1 MKEIPSVERPY
12 EKCVEMGPESLTDI
26 ELLAVF
32 LRTGTKGENAVEL
45 AKRILYDSGQ
55 NGILGIHHFSLPRLL
70 KLKGIGKVKAI
81 QILCLSELAKRLA
94 KASAK
99 EHLRFS
105 SPTSIAD
112 YYMEDLRHESQEVM
126 KLLMLNTKAELI
138 CEEDGEVLSV
148 EDGDLQMLLGEMDAE
163 RYDNTVSMSQRNAQ
177 MGESIVA
184 ELKNYATNYYTS
196 GNGEI
201 DLAGALEQ
209 LRDRKK
215 ILENEIRMEMA
226 QKQQKREK
234 LEQEVSFVWRDV
246 HHLEEEL
253 ERVEE
258 ELAYRL
264 EKEEEKK
271 KERQR
276 EEEHGKGVMDEIRP
290 EKWRIHPMELLVF
303 ALVIVIAVILFSKPW
318 NYLIA
323 IVLFLA
329 FGLYIWNRMKVGK
342 KQVKTEPEII
352 LEEITQEEEKVP
364 VEKLR
369 WEKSHITAELKEKKI
384 QYDNL
389 GEQLAELDEV
399 NERSREYEMKRQAVQ
414 MAADH
419 LEQLSEEMRGYLK
432 RDLNEKASSFIC
444 EITGGK
450 YKKLVT
456 DEKLHVSLM
465 TDEKR
470 VEIEQVS
477 RGTVEQVY
485 LALRMAV
492 GELLCEEEMPVILDD
507 AFAYYDEERMLQ
519 TLRWLKEHKKQV
531 IIFTCQTREEQV
543 MKEAGLVYHKI
554 EL

>member
-1 MKEIPSVERPY
+1 MKKFLGEFKEFINRGNV
-12 EKCVEMGPESLTDI
+12 MD
-26 ELLAVF
+26 LAVAVIIGGAFTAIVTALTTNIINPFISFIAGGTPGELSGLVVPGTEIDFGAFISAVINF
-32 LRTGTKGENAVEL
+32 LIVAFIV
-45 AKRILYDSGQ
+45 
-55 NGILGIHHFSLPRLL
+55 FLL
-70 KLKGIGKVKAI
+70 VKAVN
-81 QILCLSELAKRLA
+81 
-94 KASAK
+94 KAQKA
-99 EHLRFS
+99 
-105 SPTSIAD
+105 AD
-112 YYMEDLRHESQEVM
+112 
-126 KLLMLNTKAELI
+126 K
-138 CEEDGEVLSV
+138 
-148 EDGDLQMLLGEMDAE
+148 
-163 RYDNTVSMSQRNAQ
+163 
-177 MGESIVA
+177 
-184 ELKNYATNYYTS
+184 
-196 GNGEI
+196 
-201 DLAGALEQ
+201 LAG
-209 LRDRKK
+209 K
-215 ILENEIRMEMA
+215 
-226 QKQQKREK
+226 
-234 LEQEVSFVWRDV
+234 
-246 HHLEEEL
+246 
-253 ERVEE
+253 
-258 ELAYRL
+258 

-364 VEKLR
+364 IERLR
-369 WEKSHITAELKEKKI
+369 WEKSHITAELKEKRI

>member
-1 MKEIPSVERPY
+1 M
-12 EKCVEMGPESLTDI
+12 
-26 ELLAVF
+26 
-32 LRTGTKGENAVEL
+32 
-45 AKRILYDSGQ
+45 
-55 NGILGIHHFSLPRLL
+55 
-70 KLKGIGKVKAI
+70 
-81 QILCLSELAKRLA
+81 
-94 KASAK
+94 
-99 EHLRFS
+99 
-105 SPTSIAD
+105 
-112 YYMEDLRHESQEVM
+112 
-126 KLLMLNTKAELI
+126 
-138 CEEDGEVLSV
+138 
-148 EDGDLQMLLGEMDAE
+148 
-163 RYDNTVSMSQRNAQ
+163 
-177 MGESIVA
+177 
-184 ELKNYATNYYTS
+184 
-196 GNGEI
+196 
-201 DLAGALEQ
+201 
-209 LRDRKK
+209 
-215 ILENEIRMEMA
+215 
-226 QKQQKREK
+226 
-234 LEQEVSFVWRDV
+234 
-246 HHLEEEL
+246 
-253 ERVEE
+253 
-258 ELAYRL
+258 
-264 EKEEEKK
+264 EEEKK

-352 LEEITQEEEKVP
+352 LEEISQEEEKVP
-364 VEKLR
+364 IEKLR
-369 WEKSHITAELKEKKI
+369 WEKSHITAELKEKRI

>member
-1 MKEIPSVERPY
+1 
-12 EKCVEMGPESLTDI
+12 
-26 ELLAVF
+26 
-32 LRTGTKGENAVEL
+32 
-45 AKRILYDSGQ
+45 
-55 NGILGIHHFSLPRLL
+55 
-70 KLKGIGKVKAI
+70 
-81 QILCLSELAKRLA
+81 
-94 KASAK
+94 
-99 EHLRFS
+99 
-105 SPTSIAD
+105 
-112 YYMEDLRHESQEVM
+112 
-126 KLLMLNTKAELI
+126 
-138 CEEDGEVLSV
+138 
-148 EDGDLQMLLGEMDAE
+148 MLLGEMDAE

-209 LRDRKK
+209 LRGRKK

-246 HHLEEEL
+246 HHL
-253 ERVEE
+253 
-258 ELAYRL
+258 
-264 EKEEEKK
+264 
-271 KERQR
+271 

-364 VEKLR
+364 IEKLR
-369 WEKSHITAELKEKKI
+369 WEKSHITAELKEKRI